1 MSNPSDCHSRTAR
14 SFVLTTKL
22 NCIGNHESAHIPTN
36 VRTCGAQCPAP
47 RPQHQSCNRSCRRV
61 VRRRPDLAAYSRCR
75 EPRRPVRPR
84 TFPCRAPSSRP
95 RLGFAHRRIE
105 RVRDALANDRDD
117 DRSDSPRIT
126 FCGLSDIHRP
136 RCHKRTLRCVRP
148 MSGKC
153 QKRTSEYVHAM
164 SALCQKQK
172 LPAFRTRQGS
182 GYRTSC

>member
-36 VRTCGAQCPAP
+36 VRTCGAQCPGP

-105 RVRDALANDRDD
+105 RVRGALANDRDD

-136 RCHKRTLRCVRP
+136 RLKIRTLCPQWVISRHCAVLGRCP
-148 MSGKC
+148 LYP
-153 QKRTSEYVHAM
+153 QKQTLRKATDM
-164 SALCQKQK
+164 SALCQKQ
-172 LPAFRTRQGS
+172 TR
-182 GYRTSC
+182 